1 MDPRGMIYSIPYV
14 FVTLL
19 FAFCAFFVQRHEGKE
34 QKRAIEVVCLVVYV
48 IFFGFRGLV
57 GTDWLNYYPFFENCS
72 WDSYTFNLLGEEGLY
87 EPGFTTLTLLSKLL
101 FGSFSMFCFVCCLI
115 NTFLLVMFFKRYFDN
130 IALGL
135 LLFMCMGGVLFSINL
150 MRNTIAILIMAN
162 ALHYIVERKPVQY
175 FSACL
180 LALTFH
186 ISTLLFFPLYFFFHK
201 KINKWV
207 YLAFVTIGLL
217 LFLSGAKLVTFLLT
231 RLALVYNDKFEFMLT
246 AYTEGFDEAR
256 TISIGLLERL
266 FTTALIIC
274 YYDKLLGMRKENVLF
289 INAFALYYFF
299 YMYFAEFDVM
309 SMRLATLFVFCYW
322 ILWGD
327 LLRCF
332 SIENNRKLFVAFVG
346 IYAVLKVIGVTA
358 NSNCDYDN
366 YLFGAKS
373 YTERLY
379 LFDDEGLND

>member
-1 MDPRGMIYSIPYV
+1 MIYTIPYV
-14 FVTLL
+14 LVTLL
-19 FAFCAFFVQRHEGKE
+19 FAICAFIIQREEVKE
-34 QKRAIEVVCLVVYV
+34 RKRAIEVVCLVVYIV
-48 IFFGFRGLV
+48 FFGFRGLV

-72 WDSYTFNLLGEEGLY
+72 LDSYTLNLLGEEGHY
-87 EPGFTTLTLLSKLL
+87 EPGFTTIVLLSKFL

-115 NTFLLVMFFKRYFDN
+115 NTFLLVMFFKRYVDN

-135 LLFMCMGGVLFSINL
+135 LLFMCMGGVQFSINL

-162 ALHYIVERKPVQY
+162 ALHYIVERKPLRY
-175 FSACL
+175 FSACV

-207 YLAFVTIGLL
+207 YLGFITIGLL
-217 LFLSGAKLVTFLLT
+217 LFLSGAKLVTLLLT
-231 RLALVYNDKFEFMLT
+231 KLALVYSDKFEFMIT

-266 FTTALIIC
+266 FTAVLIFC
-274 YYDKLLGMRKENVLF
+274 YYDKILGMRKDSVLF
-289 INAFALYYFF
+289 VNAFVLYYFF
-299 YMYFAEFDVM
+299 YMYFAEFDIM
-309 SMRLATLFVFCYW
+309 SMRLATLFTFCYW
-322 ILWGD
+322 VIWRD

-346 IYAVLKVIGVTA
+346 IYAIFKVAGQTRL
-358 NSNCDYDN
+358 SCYSYDN
-366 YLFGAKS
+366 CLFGAKS
-373 YTERLY
+373 YPERLY
-379 LFDDEGLND
+379 LYVDETDS